1 MLYLTKQNYLMYR
14 LMNVTGKSRF
24 LGGEAV
30 LFFLYLIKNRRERD
44 VGYIPLFDDEDRKNG
59 RI

>member
-1 MLYLTKQNYLMYR
+1 MYR

-30 LFFLYLIKNRRERD
+30 LFLFIFEIKNRRKRD
-44 VGYIPLFDDEDRKNG
+44 VGYIPLFNDEDRKNG

>member
-30 LFFLYLIKNRRERD
+30 LFFFI
-44 VGYIPLFDDEDRKNG
+44 
-59 RI
+59 